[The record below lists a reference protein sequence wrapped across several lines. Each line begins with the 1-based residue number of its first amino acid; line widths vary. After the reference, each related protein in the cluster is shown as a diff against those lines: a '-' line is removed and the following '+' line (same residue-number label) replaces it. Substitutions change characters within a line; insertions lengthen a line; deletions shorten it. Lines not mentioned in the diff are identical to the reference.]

1 VEPDPARHAEG
12 AALTSYETFR
22 AAVLLEAETRAAHQ
36 AAPGYKTYAE
46 RCAAFTACHLAMM
59 ALKKAIVE
67 EKT

>member
-1 VEPDPARHAEG
+1 
-12 AALTSYETFR
+12 LTSYETFR